1 MYQSFWGID
10 KAVLIE
16 RKGITLNQQF
26 STSVHKNF
34 HAIPDYLVRSTDL
47 LPLKLSNKN
56 MTIVNTTVVI
66 SNDYCSELIKLTP
79 IFLSDQQQYNKIFG
93 VPQNFNK

>member
-47 LPLKLSNKN
+47 FSLG
-56 MTIVNTTVVI
+56 
-66 SNDYCSELIKLTP
+66 
-79 IFLSDQQQYNKIFG
+79 LSDK
-93 VPQNFNK
+93 K